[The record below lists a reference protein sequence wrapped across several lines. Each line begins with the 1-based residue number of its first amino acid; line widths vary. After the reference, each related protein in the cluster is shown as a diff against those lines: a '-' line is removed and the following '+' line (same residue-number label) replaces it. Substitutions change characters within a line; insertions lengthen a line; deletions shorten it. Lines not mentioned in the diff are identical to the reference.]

1 MKQTSGMED
10 NNTILKTTAQ
20 KTLRLVFGLFVHAI
34 GIVCVLN
41 ARVGVAPWDV
51 LHQGLSQL
59 IGITVGQAAISTG
72 LIIVAL
78 DIYLGQPIG
87 FGTIANMFLI
97 GTFMDVLMLN
107 NLVPFFEGYLPRI
120 IQLFVGIAINGIAV
134 FLYMGV
140 GWGAGP
146 RDGLMVALMIRTG
159 KSIRLIKSIIE
170 GFAVVVGFI
179 LGGNLG
185 IGTLIAAFLS
195 GPIWQ
200 YIYKLLK
207 FNVDEVEHLSIQEHL
222 KLIKNNLPK

>member
-1 MKQTSGMED
+1 
-10 NNTILKTTAQ
+10 
-20 KTLRLVFGLFVHAI
+20 
-34 GIVCVLN
+34 
-41 ARVGVAPWDV
+41 
-51 LHQGLSQL
+51 
-59 IGITVGQAAISTG
+59 
-72 LIIVAL
+72 
-78 DIYLGQPIG
+78 
-87 FGTIANMFLI
+87 
-97 GTFMDVLMLN
+97 MLN